1 MESAISLSA
10 FRVNHFVQARRFRMS
25 FSSSFSDRALSHV
38 CALGDN
44 SLVIIIWA
52 GNGNGPPLV
61 QKFNAIPEAEGK
73 GDIPPYKSS
82 GICYNPKDL
91 QPPRHRGGTRD
102 SFAPALQF

>member
-1 MESAISLSA
+1 
-10 FRVNHFVQARRFRMS
+10 MS

-38 CALGDN
+38 CALGAN
-44 SLVIIIWA
+44 SLVTIIWA

-91 QPPRHRGGTRD
+91 QPPRHHEGTRD
-102 SFAPALQF
+102 SSALALQF